1 MAAST
6 WMLRLCRV
14 AMAVE
19 GGVAK
24 GRGWASSVTSVCIAR
39 GSSSNCRH
47 ASGQESIRDF
57 LSWLPMRVWAL
68 G

>member
-1 MAAST
+1 MPISHSRISTGTSVAAST

-39 GSSSNCRH
+39 GSSSN
-47 ASGQESIRDF
+47 
-57 LSWLPMRVWAL
+57 
-68 G
+68 